1 MSTIPKLIDSMKQ
14 SLHGASKVSYVDLEK
29 DVKTPVRL
37 INVLQYFWENE
48 DKLSGKTDTCT
59 DDCEH
64 FQDRDFIGGDGCYGT
79 VRDCQFKISVHHTEY
94 QLLQVIAY
102 KPIKSK
108 FQQKFIPEKS
118 PNGSHLRRVLVR
130 RQVVRQ
136 GRKFSPRS
144 VKGRNRILN
153 CH

>member
-102 KPIKSK
+102 KPNKKQISTKVHSRE
-108 FQQKFIPEKS
+108 IPK
-118 PNGSHLRRVLVR
+118 RIA
-130 RQVVRQ
+130 
-136 GRKFSPRS
+136 FT
-144 VKGRNRILN
+144 KGTR
-153 CH
+153 